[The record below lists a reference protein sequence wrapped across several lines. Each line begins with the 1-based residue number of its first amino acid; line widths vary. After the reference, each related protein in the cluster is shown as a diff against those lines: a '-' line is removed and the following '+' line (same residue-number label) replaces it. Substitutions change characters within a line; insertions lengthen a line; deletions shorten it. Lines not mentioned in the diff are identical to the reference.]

1 MADDLGIHRIGGGV
15 TEGQEVDCV
24 EDIGFADA
32 VAANHAIDLWR
43 EVECGLPDVF
53 IVDERQFLQNHGAKV

>member
-1 MADDLGIHRIGGGV
+1 M

-24 EDIGFADA
+24 ENIGLADA
-32 VAANHAIDLWR
+32 VAANHAINLWR
-43 EVECGLPDVF
+43 EIKCGLPDVF